1 LQHQQTTTKK
11 MNRSVAI
18 NELNKVLKNRP
29 SVKVAQSAI
38 DQAWKVKTGDP
49 STNVKKVHSLVEKLK
64 AAGIPAA
71 YDTMSWRK
79 MRVVFVSIQKAGH
92 ARANKGVPVDKR
104 KPFDEHKAEEEAAR

>member
-1 LQHQQTTTKK
+1 

-18 NELNKVLKNRP
+18 NELKKVLKNRP

-64 AAGIPAA
+64 AAGIP
-71 YDTMSWRK
+71 DT
-79 MRVVFVSIQKAGH
+79 
-92 ARANKGVPVDKR
+92 VPVDKR
-104 KPFDEHKAEEEAAR
+104 KPFDENKAEEEAAQ